1 MEFIKSSQ
9 NKTISRI
16 QRLIKSRAARRDEGL
31 IFLDGVHLIEE
42 CLVHGWVTDFQIFI
56 EDPVVSE
63 EINSLIQR
71 APDATKITLV
81 ESHVFKKLTTTK
93 TSQGIVAVARPKK
106 ILNGR
111 RIKFALALQGIQ
123 DPGNLGSILRTAAAF
138 DVDAVYL
145 SPGTADAY
153 SPKCL
158 RGGMGAQFRV
168 TIHENVDLS
177 SIVDEF
183 EGTVVGAS
191 IAGGEDLNSLDL
203 TDSTLML
210 VGSEGAGLTDDIL
223 SKVDHCVSITLAKD
237 VESLNVASATAILC
251 YQMTLMA

>member
-16 QRLIKSRAARRDEGL
+16 QRLIKSRSARRDEGL

-42 CLVHGWVTDFQIFI
+42 CLVHGWVTDLQIFI

-71 APDATKITLV
+71 APDVTKITLV

-93 TSQGIVAVARPKK
+93 TSQGIVAVARLKK
-106 ILNGR
+106 ISNGR

-145 SPGTADAY
+145 SQGTADAY

-177 SIVDEF
+177 SIVDKF

-191 IAGGEDLNSLDL
+191 IAGGEDLNALDL

-251 YQMTLMA
+251 YQMSLRA